1 MFIGGSFGDAGLC
14 EGLVCAAAELH
25 RGSLPALRG
34 VGPINVGG
42 RTGMCGVCWFN
53 FESAQLLRVYRR
65 RMTGD
70 KNESSVTK
78 TRISKKSAATMSRR
92 ERARA
97 DKRAR
102 ILSAAADRLRA
113 QGFERTTVAQ
123 VAEDADVAVG
133 TVFQYAATK
142 AELLM
147 MVAHEQWA
155 TLISENLARVEA
167 TTEENPELWD
177 DVERMARLVV
187 QPLVEFALEQ
197 PENSAA
203 VAREL
208 LFGAEGPHRSSVVV
222 LAAQVE
228 AVIAEVLRR
237 GGRPEG
243 AEAAA
248 RLIVSGAVLELNR
261 TRTGLADA
269 GSVETR
275 LATLIGVAVA
285 GAAPR

>member
-1 MFIGGSFGDAGLC
+1 
-14 EGLVCAAAELH
+14 
-25 RGSLPALRG
+25 
-34 VGPINVGG
+34 
-42 RTGMCGVCWFN
+42 
-53 FESAQLLRVYRR
+53 
-65 RMTGD
+65 MTGD